1 MEQKKSERIWVGLDM
16 GATKMR
22 AVVFDNGFKPLA
34 SAKKKTRGHEGS
46 VVGLDRAAEVIR
58 EALKTA
64 QVDPERLTGIGVGCP
79 GPLDL
84 DRGVILDAPNMG
96 WKNVKIKEYLEK
108 AFKVGA
114 FILNDVDAGVYGEY
128 RLGAARGARCAVGVF
143 PGTGIGGG
151 CVYEGELIR
160 GATGS
165 CMEFG
170 HIVVL
175 PEGPVCG
182 CGQSGCLEAVASR
195 MAIAAQAAQAAARGE
210 APVLRELAGTDISVI
225 RSSLLARSIEGGD
238 VAVEEIVRRAA
249 RWVGVGLANVVNLLS
264 PDIIVLGGGLVEAMP
279 RLYLEEVER
288 AARVRCMPAY
298 RKLFRVEIA
307 KLDADAASAGAAAWA
322 QHRLTTK
329 DRA

>member
-1 MEQKKSERIWVGLDM
+1 MEKKSERVWVGLDM

-22 AVVFDNGFKPLA
+22 AVVFDNGFKPL
-34 SAKKKTRGHEGS
+34 SNAKKKTRGHEGAAA
-46 VVGLDRAAEVIR
+46 GLERAAEVIR
-58 EALKTA
+58 EALEAAK
-64 QVDPERLTGIGVGCP
+64 VEPERLTGIGVGCP

-84 DRGVILDAPNMG
+84 DRGIILDAPNMG
-96 WKNVKIKEYLEK
+96 WKNVKIKEALEK
-108 AFKVGA
+108 SFKVDA

-151 CVYEGELIR
+151 CVYQGELIR

-165 CMEFG
+165 CMELG
-170 HIVVL
+170 HIQVL

-182 CGQSGCLEAVASR
+182 CGQKGCLEAVASR

-210 APVLRELAGTDISVI
+210 APALREMAGTDLSAI
-225 RSSLLARSIEGGD
+225 RSSVIARSIEAGD
-238 VAVEEIVRRAA
+238 VAVEAIVRRAA
-249 RWVGVGLANVVNLLS
+249 RWVGVGLASVVNLLS

-279 RLYLEEVER
+279 KIYLDEVDR
-288 AARVRCMPAY
+288 AVRAQCMPAY

-307 KLDADAASAGAAAWA
+307 RLDADAASAGAAAWA
-322 QHRLTTK
+322 QHRVTAK
-329 DRA
+329 DRD